1 MKEISNQEKLLAV
14 FVILATFLRLIPHPL
29 NFTPITSLALFS
41 GVMFNRKWLGL
52 IIPLIAMFLS
62 DTILGFSMISFW
74 VYASFGLIT
83 LFGWFIKKMNIHS
96 ILLSS
101 IIFFIVS
108 NFGVWVLG
116 YPHTIEGILLC
127 YTMAIPF
134 FGYSIIGDLFWGFVI
149 KFSYKFVENKIYK
162 TI

>member
-62 DTILGFSMISFW
+62 DIILGFSMISFW

-83 LFGWFIKKMNIHS
+83 LFGWFIKKLNIHS